1 MGGVAGHMSHLYDN
15 PSLSF
20 SKIKEILAAVSNAEL
35 EAEEKVDGQNLFLSY
50 SVKEGKAKAARN
62 KGNLKAGGLDAHE
75 LATKFADR
83 GSLTEAFTEGFSTF
97 EKAVD
102 ALDNITKRRIFG
114 PDTDIWYN
122 AEIMDPRSANIILY
136 DSKVLKIHDLG
147 HFKVDK
153 NTGAKLDVDVSENL
167 QILDYSL
174 SRMQSA
180 LGREDFSL
188 LRKAVIELQKL
199 DDSKALTAALGR
211 IDAELRSEG
220 LSENNKIEEYLF
232 HRVFNGI
239 DSDLPKT
246 RKLEITNYLLKTP
259 ENIGL
264 RLLKRGLSEEDKA
277 DLTAIVNNKKMILQG
292 AIAPIED
299 IIHDFAVEIL
309 KGMES
314 AFIVDNRKETERLQ
328 KELSFAVDEITKTG
342 HENPDAMEIMQ
353 AHLNKIKDM
362 SSISTP
368 IEGIVFQYDGHT
380 YKFTGNFAP
389 INQILGLFKY
399 GRGTK
404 ILHKEARQRST
415 EFIITEEEGNIKKEP
430 SKAKQFVLSLP
441 KFTPTETWGNPE
453 SMERSQ
459 INKIFGAIGGG
470 ADVKKKIS
478 NILGAIKN
486 PGNIKDFSSPQRII
500 STLIV
505 LESLTAV
512 INSFSSSAAGF
523 VFEGFMA
530 ALLGGTQV
538 ADPKDGSLPIQDL
551 IAFTEYGGSSTVPVS
566 LKLLREKPG
575 TVKGSYTNLVKGINE
590 FGLVVYIVGRKTGH
604 SIKLEQFNISK
615 ENLVDLFNAGLT
627 EDAFAALFALPD
639 ERQPGEWLSGKE
651 SFAKLKNMSWE
662 EQFRMLQ
669 HSAGFSK
676 EQRVSDSDEVSPVDT
691 DARDEKTRAE
701 DEKARAEDEKLRQST
716 NDRIFSVEENRRLWA
731 EDKNLILEAAG
742 KGGKQWYLSPTA
754 LKNSKVESGWETL
767 GELPANPEATER
779 VAEQYMGLL
788 QDNLTAIFEATAHL
802 GENVSNY
809 FTYPDRSQATNAG
822 KEAINDA
829 KTVSSEM
836 SKQVSDDPAAP
847 GQRNEN
853 TEFDFD
859 VITEEKG
866 KRVALFPGK
875 FKPPHRGHYEFAE
888 NLAKRDDV
896 DEVVVLISS
905 RSKPEVS
912 NEQSLAIWKNY
923 LSSPSAP
930 NNIRVEMS
938 NYPSPITEVYEFA
951 ADPKKVGINDTVY
964 VVKSTKDDAV
974 AGSTSKG
981 DQRFDGIKAYADK
994 HNPGVNVE
1002 QIAEKEVTRD
1012 NGEPYHAGDARKPI
1026 ANQDLDSFAEFLPL
1040 HVNPE
1045 DIWSILTPTLDL
1057 DRQIDDTIDEMGL
1070 MGSGAVGGYGAPLG
1084 ISTSSRKKRN
1094 TKPKVNRG
1102 KRQRRR

>member
-20 SKIKEILAAVSNAEL
+20 NKIKEILAAISNAEL
-35 EAEEKVDGQNLFLSY
+35 EAEEKVDGQNIFLSY
-50 SVKEGKAKAARN
+50 SVNEGKAKAARN
-62 KGNLKAGGLDAHE
+62 KGNLVAGGLDAHE

-102 ALDNITKRRIFG
+102 SLDNITKRRIFG
-114 PDTDIWYN
+114 PDTNIWYN
-122 AEIMDPRSANIILY
+122 AEIMDPRSANVILY
-136 DSKVLKIHDLG
+136 DSRVLKIHDLG
-147 HFKVDK
+147 HFEVDK
-153 NTGAKLDVDVSENL
+153 KTGKKLGTDVSKNL
-167 QILDYSL
+167 EILDHSL
-174 SRMQSA
+174 NRMQSA

-199 DDSKALTAALGR
+199 EDGKALTRALGR
-211 IDAELRSEG
+211 IDAVLRSEG
-220 LSENNKIEEYLF
+220 LSEDNTIEEYVF

-239 DSDLPKT
+239 DTDLPKT
-246 RKLEITNYLLKTP
+246 RRLEITNYLLKT
-259 ENIGL
+259 EKNIGL
-264 RLLKRGLSEEDKA
+264 RLLKRGLSEEDKS
-277 DLTAIVNNKKMILQG
+277 DLSSIVNSKRMILQG
-292 AIAPIED
+292 AIAPVEE

-314 AFIVDNRKETERLQ
+314 AFIIDNRKETERLQ

-362 SSISTP
+362 SNISTP
-368 IEGIVFQYDGHT
+368 VEGIVFQYDGDT

-404 ILHKEARQRST
+404 ALHKEVRQRST
-415 EFIITEEEGNIKKEP
+415 ESILTEEEGNIKKEP

-441 KFTPTETWGNPE
+441 KFTPTETWGDPE

-470 ADVKKKIS
+470 ADVKKKIN
-478 NILGAIKN
+478 NILGTIRN
-486 PGNIKDFSSPQRII
+486 PENEKGFSSPQRII

-530 ALLGGTQV
+530 ALLGGRQV

-551 IAFTEYGGSSTVPVS
+551 IAFTEYGGSSGVPIS
-566 LKLLREKPG
+566 LKLLKEPG
-575 TVKGSYTNLVKGINE
+575 PVKGSYTNLIKGINE
-590 FGLVVYIVGRKTGH
+590 FGLVVYIVARKTGH
-604 SIKLEQFNISK
+604 SIKLEQFNFSK
-615 ENLVDLFNAGLT
+615 ENLVNLFAAGLT
-627 EDAFAALFALPD
+627 SAGFSTLFALPD
-639 ERQPGEWLSGKE
+639 EKRPGKWLSSE
-651 SFAKLKNMSWE
+651 QSLAKLQNASNWE
-662 EQFRMLQ
+662 EQFNMLQ
-669 HSAGFSK
+669 HSAGFST
-676 EQRVSDSDEVSPVDT
+676 EQRVSDSDDEVDIIDT
-691 DARDEKTRAE
+691 EDDQARDK
-701 DEKARAEDEKLRQST
+701 AEDEKLRQST
-716 NDRIFSVEENRRLWA
+716 NDRIFSVEENRKLWT

-742 KGGKQWYLSPTA
+742 KGGKQWHLSVAA
-754 LKNSKVESGWETL
+754 LKKSKVESGWETL

-788 QDNLTAIFEATAHL
+788 QENLTAIFEATSQL
-802 GENVSNY
+802 SENVGNY

-822 KEAINDA
+822 KDAINDA

-836 SKQVSDDPAAP
+836 SKQVSQDSAAP

-859 VITEEKG
+859 VITEDKG

-905 RSKPEVS
+905 RDKPEVS
-912 NEQSLAIWKNY
+912 NEQSLAIWKSY
-923 LSSPSAP
+923 LNSSSAP
-930 NNIRVEMS
+930 SNIRVEMS

-951 ADPKKVGINDTVY
+951 ADPEKVGKNDTVY
-964 VVKSTKDDAV
+964 VVKSTKDDAP

-1012 NGEPYHAGDARKPI
+1012 DGEPYHAGDARKPI
-1026 ANQDLDSFAEFLPL
+1026 ANKDLDSFAEFLPL
-1040 HVNPE
+1040 HANPE
-1045 DIWSILTPTLDL
+1045 EVWSILKPSMDL
-1057 DRQIDDTIDEMGL
+1057 DRQIDDTIDEMSG
-1070 MGSGAVGGYGAPLG
+1070 MGAGAVGGYGAPLG
-1084 ISTSSRKKRN
+1084 ISTSSKKKRS
-1094 TKPKVNRG
+1094 TKPKVIRG